1 MIFYLIENEYI
12 TYSCGLQLAMDKSK
26 RLHGSLVL
34 VVSCPRATGV
44 KKPIPQ
50 LR

>member
-1 MIFYLIENEYI
+1 MIFYLIENEYTI
-12 TYSCGLQLAMDKSK
+12 YSCGLQLWINQNDFY
-26 RLHGSLVL
+26 GSLVL

>member
-1 MIFYLIENEYI
+1 MIFYLIENEY
-12 TYSCGLQLAMDKSK
+12 TSYSCGLQLAMDKSK